1 MQYWNIHT
9 PEVEEEVIMT
19 NTPVW
24 RARNTPFGNGVLT
37 MPQRTE
43 STLYLYSRSAPDA
56 PVHAFNG
63 HTDTVKEF
71 VWRWKGGNSNDGGKR
86 RELQKRHKRLLI
98 K

>member
-1 MQYWNIHT
+1 
-9 PEVEEEVIMT
+9 MT

-43 STLYLYSRSAPDA
+43 NALYMYSRASPEK

-71 VWRWKGGNSNDGGKR
+71 VWRWKGGTATDGG
-86 RELQKRHKRLLI
+86 ECVLSLYVYDLVLA
-98 K
+98 